1 MCLKNKNNQLNKFK
15 DITDDYREFKNI
27 RKDINKEIKEFEA
40 CIDKYTSIEYY
51 YHKNEWEIYH
61 LC

>member
-1 MCLKNKNNQLNKFK
+1 MKPDNKIYKNV
-15 DITDDYREFKNI
+15 
-27 RKDINKEIKEFEA
+27 RKDINKEIKDFGS

-61 LC
+61 IC